1 MNFNTVDLHTE
12 LLKIRR
18 RNAKNDILDEVND
31 LLQDGYNRDINVK
44 DQIKSSSGSQQT
56 FDMTKLNPER
66 IYTLDQIKSLCIK
79 YRLRF
84 LDASIFK
91 GEIPYEAVLKIKEI
105 EKEHDCKLESF
116 KIVAP
121 KKMFQLS
128 DKDSDPILFLR
139 LTNNRFYFI
148 HKWGGEINVF
158 RSLLAFPFR
167 NVMTMFWSLFAI
179 ALVFTICIPTSS
191 AYLFAFLLV
200 HSFIGICGLACLVI
214 FSLRENLS
222 NIEWDS
228 RYYC

>member
-167 NVMTMFWSLFAI
+167 N
-179 ALVFTICIPTSS
+179 
-191 AYLFAFLLV
+191 
-200 HSFIGICGLACLVI
+200 
-214 FSLRENLS
+214 
-222 NIEWDS
+222 
-228 RYYC
+228 

>member
-1 MNFNTVDLHTE
+1 MNFNTVDLHKALQEIRKRNSKNE
-12 LLKIRR
+12 L
-18 RNAKNDILDEVND
+18 LDEVNQ
-31 LLQDGYNRDINVK
+31 LLEEGFNKDVDVK
-44 DQIKSSSGSQQT
+44 AQIKSNNDT
-56 FDMTKLNPER
+56 PLRLDLTKLNPEH

-91 GEIPYEAVLKIKEI
+91 GEIPYEALMRIKEL
-105 EKEHDCKLESF
+105 EEEHQCKLEGF

-128 DKDSDPILFLR
+128 DKDSDPILFLK
-139 LTNNRFYFI
+139 LPNNRFYFI

-167 NVMTMFWSLFAI
+167 NVMTMFWSLFAM
-179 ALVFTICIPTSS
+179 ALVFTICVPTSS

-228 RYYC
+228 RYYS